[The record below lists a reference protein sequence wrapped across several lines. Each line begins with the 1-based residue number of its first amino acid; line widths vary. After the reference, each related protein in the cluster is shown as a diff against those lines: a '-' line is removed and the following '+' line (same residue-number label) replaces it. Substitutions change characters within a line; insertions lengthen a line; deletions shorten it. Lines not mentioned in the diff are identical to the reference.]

1 MDVMSVMESMGT
13 GDIAILAA
21 FFIGLMMAIS
31 PCPLA
36 QNITAIAYVSKRI
49 DNSHHTIAVGILYTL
64 GRMVTYV
71 AIASLIVFFGLNV
84 QAIAL
89 PLEAYADK
97 LLGPLLIVIGIFM
110 LDLVRFSLPGT
121 GERFQALRK
130 QLAERGYIGSF
141 VLGMVFALTF
151 CPFSAVLFFGMLIP
165 LALAAGDGIVIP
177 AVFAFATGLP
187 VIVFS
192 FLLVYGI
199 SHVTTAMNKVSVAE
213 HWIRKIV
220 GVVFVVVGIYYTVIS
235 LFPGI

>member
-13 GDIAILAA
+13 GDIALLAA

-49 DNSHHTIAVGILYTL
+49 DNSRHTIAVGILYTL

-97 LLGPLLIVIGIFM
+97 LLGPFLIVIGIFM
-110 LDLVRFSLPGT
+110 LDLVRFSLPGNRGT
-121 GERFQALRK
+121 VSGAPQA
-130 QLAERGYIGSF
+130 ARG
-141 VLGMVFALTF
+141 T
-151 CPFSAVLFFGMLIP
+151 
-165 LALAAGDGIVIP
+165 
-177 AVFAFATGLP
+177 
-187 VIVFS
+187 
-192 FLLVYGI
+192 
-199 SHVTTAMNKVSVAE
+199 
-213 HWIRKIV
+213 
-220 GVVFVVVGIYYTVIS
+220 GIYRELRARDGFCTHVLS
-235 LFPGI
+235 LQCGPVLWYAHPSRPGGR